1 VPKTTIPLTQLPR
14 KLAAITAN
22 GRTKSY
28 DYLYKR
34 VLNGVFPAL
43 QGDNGRYLIEI
54 DRLPEIAEA
63 LDLPLAADII
73 TETA

>member
-1 VPKTTIPLTQLPR
+1 MPVQTIPLPALPR
-14 KLAAITAN
+14 RLSAITEN

-28 DYLYKR
+28 DTCYKAA
-34 VLNGVFPAL
+34 LNGIIPVI
-43 QGDNGRYLIEI
+43 QSENGRYQFEV

-63 LDLPLAADII
+63 LGLALAADII